1 MFLGIDIGTSAV
13 KASLVDSDLQL
24 VDSADAAMRNSHPHS
39 GWSEQ
44 HPDLW
49 RAATITAVR
58 DLISRHDAAQV
69 RAIGLSGQM
78 HGAVLMDAGQSVLRP
93 AILWNDGRAA
103 AECGALERDHPDLA
117 HVAGV
122 RPMPGLTGPKL
133 PWLARHEPE
142 IYGRIAHICLPKDHL
157 GLWLHGALATDASD
171 AAGTWWLD
179 QKTHDWSPELCKAT
193 QTNPDW
199 LPPVLHGTDIAGRL
213 RPEAAEALGLPAGIP
228 VSAGAGDAA
237 AGAVSLGAV
246 ADGTAFIS
254 LGTSGQ
260 FFVPTTRYSAAPEVG
275 LHSFAHTLPDL
286 WFQMAA
292 MLNGARP
299 MSWFADVANRPIP
312 ELLAM
317 AADAPGQTPLFLPY
331 LTGERSPHGDAAIR
345 GAFYGL
351 ENDTGPGEMM
361 RAVIHAIAYSLCD
374 AADSVRQTTTVPEPL
389 LTIGGGTRSD
399 LALQTI
405 ADATGLTLARG
416 TGADVGPAVGAA
428 RMAAVA
434 CGAATVADLAQRP
447 EIDREFVPNPEHM
460 AFHAERLSRYRAL
473 YEALKPMRPGQN

>member
-1 MFLGIDIGTSAV
+1 MYLGIDIGTSAV
-13 KASLVDSDLQL
+13 KASLIGADLQL
-24 VDSADAAMRNSHPHS
+24 IDSADAALSTAHPQS

-49 RAATITAVR
+49 RRAAITAVR
-58 DLISRHDAAQV
+58 DLISRHEAAQL

-78 HGAVLMDAGQSVLRP
+78 HGAVLMDAGHRVLRP

-103 AECGALERDHPDLA
+103 AECDRLEQDYPNLA
-117 HVAGV
+117 QVAGV

-133 PWLARHEPE
+133 VWLAQHEPDT
-142 IYGRIAHICLPKDHL
+142 YARIAHICLPKDHL
-157 GLWLHGALATDASD
+157 GMWLHGTLVTDASD

-179 QKTHDWSPELCKAT
+179 QNAHDWSPALCAAT
-193 QTNPDW
+193 RTDPAW
-199 LPPVLHGTDIAGRL
+199 LPPVLHGTDIAGHL

-246 ADGTAFIS
+246 AEGTAFIS

-260 FFVPTTRYSAAPEVG
+260 FFVPTTRFSAAPGVG

-299 MSWFADVANRPIP
+299 LSWFSDVANRPIP

-317 AADAPGQTPLFLPY
+317 ATDAPGATPLFLPY

-361 RAVIHAIAYSLCD
+361 RGVTEAIAYSLCD
-374 AADSVRQTTTVPEPL
+374 AADAVRQTATIPEPL
-389 LTIGGGTRSD
+389 LAIGGGTRSD
-399 LALQTI
+399 LLLQTI
-405 ADATGLTLARG
+405 ADATGLALARG
-416 TGADVGPAVGAA
+416 QGADVGPAVGAA

-434 CGAATVADLAQRP
+434 CGAASITDLAQRP
-447 EIDREFVPNPEHM
+447 EIDREFSPNPDRRSYHT
-460 AFHAERLSRYRAL
+460 ERLARYRAL
-473 YEALKPMRPGQN
+473 YEALKPMRT